1 MTATGE
7 QAGQRGL
14 GVESRTIDFVPHEE
28 RHGHPSNQFTVWFA
42 ANTQITTAVT
52 GALAVVLGLPLGWG
66 VLALVIGNVLG
77 GIAMA
82 LHSAQGPKLGVP
94 QMIQSRAQFGFY
106 GAVLPLIL
114 VILMYLGFF
123 ATSGVLGGSALAQWT
138 GMPINL
144 AIVIVAIVC
153 TALAIVGYRLIH
165 FVDRWISLLSACLF
179 IFLTVQL
186 LRTNDIGAHWSSGGA
201 FDFGTF
207 LLVVAIAATWQ
218 FTWGPYVADYSRYL
232 PARTSKTATF
242 WWTYGGA
249 VIGGTWIM
257 CLGAG
262 FVAVAQKAFEGGSTG
277 YLVDLAGHGIGW
289 LVLLI
294 VILGVIA
301 VNVLNLYGAFMSST
315 TTLTAF
321 WKKPFGQGTR
331 ISYILGA
338 AVVGTVLAIAGRGN
352 FLDNYSNFI
361 LFLAYFLIPWSAIN
375 LADFYLVRHER
386 YDIAALFDP
395 NAGYGRFNW
404 RALLAYAIGIILEV
418 PFMNTSFYVGWW
430 VHAIGGGDIAW
441 IIGFIAPAIA
451 YWLLLRG
458 RVHLPDDAALDPTT
472 RPQAAS
478 PAPEGE

>member
-1 MTATGE
+1 MSTDGGRTGATA
-7 QAGQRGL
+7 L
-14 GVESRTIDFVPHEE
+14 GVEQRTIDFVPHEE
-28 RHGHPSNQFTVWFA
+28 RHGHPSSQFTVWFA

-52 GALAVVLGLPLGWG
+52 GALAVVLGLPLSWG
-66 VLALVIGNVLG
+66 VLALVVGNVLG

-106 GAVLPLIL
+106 GAVLPLVL

-138 GMPINL
+138 GMPVDL
-144 AIVIVAIVC
+144 AIVIVSIVC

-165 FVDRWISLLSACLF
+165 VVDRWISLLSACLF

-186 LRTNDIGAHWSSGGA
+186 FRTADVGAHWSGGGS

-232 PARTSKTATF
+232 PARTSTASTF

-249 VIGGTWIM
+249 VIGGAWIM
-257 CLGAG
+257 CLGAA
-262 FVAVAQKAFEGGSTG
+262 FVAIAQEAFEGGSTS
-277 YLVDLAGHGIGW
+277 YLVDLAGNGIGW

-294 VILGVIA
+294 VILGVVA
-301 VNVLNLYGAFMSST
+301 VNVLNLYGAFMSLT

-321 WKKPFGQGTR
+321 WKKPVGQGTR
-331 ISYILGA
+331 IAYILGA
-338 AVVGTVLAIAGRGN
+338 AVIGTVLAIAGRGN

-375 LADFYLVRHER
+375 LADFYLVSKER

-395 NAGYGRFNW
+395 DAGYGRFNW
-404 RALLAYAIGIILEV
+404 RALLAYAIGIVLQL
-418 PFMNTSFYVGWW
+418 PFMNTTFYVGWW
-430 VHAIGGGDIAW
+430 VDDIGGGDIAW
-441 IIGFIAPAIA
+441 IIGFIAPALA

-458 RVHLPDDAALDPTT
+458 RVHLPPESPATTADAAQPTT
-472 RPQAAS
+472 Y
-478 PAPEGE
+478 